1 MSLQNKYVD
10 KRQMTKPDYM
20 YVPWILFGALILLLL
35 IVISPALDT
44 ITTPVTLTK
53 VDRAFQNPS
62 NETASK
68 VAFNGK
74 IERLVS
80 SRAFTINDPST
91 TGNENVLVV
100 SLQPLQAVGGGNGE
114 LLYNK
119 NDTVKVRG
127 DIKIFN
133 MQEVEKDLGIN
144 LDPSVFG
151 PWEGKP
157 YIEAETVNQA
167 K

>member
-1 MSLQNKYVD
+1 MPLQNRYVD
-10 KRQMTKPDYM
+10 KRKMTKSDYRYM
-20 YVPWILFGALILLLL
+20 PSLLFGALILLLL

-44 ITTPVTLTK
+44 ITTPVELSR

-62 NETASK
+62 NGDASK

-74 IERLVS
+74 IKKLVS
-80 SRAFTINDPST
+80 TRAFTINDPST
-91 TGNENVLVV
+91 TGNENILVV
-100 SLQPLQAVGGGNGE
+100 SLQPLQAVGGGNGD
-114 LLYNK
+114 LLYDK
-119 NDTVKVRG
+119 NDTVKVKG

-133 MQEVEKDLGIN
+133 LQEVERDLGIK

-157 YIEAETVNQA
+157 YVEADVVS